1 MTDRTDRDA
10 FGYGHG
16 WLPVAVPATTRRFRV
31 SNPQLRKTLERA
43 GATLA
48 DGGAADV
55 EIGRFRQLRRDT
67 PVSIALA
74 PDYGAGSTS
83 SLAGR
88 AFGRLARGLALRI
101 WLLATTFAFRRR
113 RFHTRRLLFD
123 LEQHVWF
130 DRVHPTRLAETLP
143 RYGAIVASRTD
154 FEPSLLDEVCAVATM
169 MTGKSFTRRNPTL
182 RAAMLVNVG
191 DEAVLRVALGD
202 ARRLLRDQVDVLA
215 TLGSHGPPSSVAA
228 VVPKILGEGST
239 GLASWTVESRLPGK
253 PLSATLTSQQLD
265 ESVDFIVTLGGVARG
280 TAPADPLA
288 SAPPAIGAAI
298 GPEAARAAEVVARR
312 AADVLGGA
320 PTVFG
325 HGDFFSGNL
334 LGEEGRLSGVVDW
347 EGGGPGALP
356 LLDLLHLILHHE
368 TNADVYAWG
377 PAVASN
383 IMELAERT
391 NGHVQEYL
399 DRLELSFDRAE
410 RRALGASYWLT
421 RIAYQLSTYA
431 GRAADRRWVSQSV
444 DVPAR
449 ALLAG

>member
-1 MTDRTDRDA
+1 
-10 FGYGHG
+10 
-16 WLPVAVPATTRRFRV
+16 V

-48 DGGAADV
+48 DGAADV
-55 EIGRFRQLRRDT
+55 EIGRFKQLRRDT

-74 PDYGAGSTS
+74 PDYGSGANS
-83 SLAGR
+83 SFAGR
-88 AFGRLARGLALRI
+88 AFGRLARGVALRV
-101 WLLATTFAFRRR
+101 WLFATTFAFRRR

-130 DRVHPTRLAETLP
+130 NRVRPTRLAETLP
-143 RYGAIVASRTD
+143 RYGAVVASRTD
-154 FEPSLLDEVCAVATM
+154 FEPSLLDEVYAVAAR
-169 MTGKSFTRRNPTL
+169 MTGKTFARRNPTL
-182 RAAMLVNVG
+182 RAAMLVSVG
-191 DEAVLRVALGD
+191 DEAVLRVAVGD
-202 ARRLLRDQVDVLA
+202 ARRLLRQQVDVLA
-215 TLGSHGPPSSVAA
+215 TLRGHDPPASVAGL
-228 VVPKILGEGST
+228 VPTILGEAST

-253 PLSATLTSQQLD
+253 ALPAVLTPELLD
-265 ESVDFIVTLGGVARG
+265 ESLDFLVSLGGIARG
-280 TAPADPLA
+280 TATADPLA
-288 SAPPAIGAAI
+288 AAPAAIGAAI
-298 GPEAARAAEVVARR
+298 GVEGARAAEVVARR

-334 LGEEGRLSGVVDW
+334 LGEDGRLSGVVDW

-368 TNADVYAWG
+368 TKADVYAWG
-377 PAVASN
+377 PAVAEN

-391 NGHVQEYL
+391 TGHVQEYL

-410 RRALGASYWLT
+410 RRALGACYWLT

-431 GRAADRRWVSQSV
+431 GRSADRRWVTQSV